1 MTEASRLVLKLL
13 VHYLLLFFMEDSE
26 GQGSFCQVRAG
37 SLEGA
42 SFPGVSSGTWSES
55 PHFLFPLLPGCSTS
69 TLLLKPVTP
78 LGLGQ
83 CQTDFPR
90 TTGEIL
96 RTVRVDT
103 SHLPSSL
110 LHFCVCL
117 QACSFLLAPVVFRCI
132 HNIDF
137 FHDIWL

>member
-1 MTEASRLVLKLL
+1 MTEGSRLVLKLL
-13 VHYLLLFFMEDSE
+13 VHHLLLFFMEDSE
-26 GQGSFCQVRAG
+26 GQGRVFARSEQGLWKVHPFLV
-37 SLEGA
+37 SVLV
-42 SFPGVSSGTWSES
+42 PGVNHLIFS
-55 PHFLFPLLPGCSTS
+55 FLLPGCSTS

-117 QACSFLLAPVVFRCI
+117 QTCSFLLAPVVFRCI
-132 HNIDF
+132 HNFDF